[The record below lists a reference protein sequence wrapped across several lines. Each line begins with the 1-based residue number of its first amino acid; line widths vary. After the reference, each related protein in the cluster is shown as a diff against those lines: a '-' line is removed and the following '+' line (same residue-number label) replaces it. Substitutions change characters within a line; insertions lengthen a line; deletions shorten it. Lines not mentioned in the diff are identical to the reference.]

1 MKELTIKLT
10 HLFSF
15 ENMFLKTKEFFYAI
29 LFKQV
34 KPEAPVITTK
44 KSQKKSLSVGSHF
57 ELMAKN
63 NLIVFAKNVNYMMR
77 VNCNYPE
84 AINLLLVLDVAI
96 SEYQIALAMGNIDV
110 HHPDF
115 LFVKSKRWRVVT
127 TLQQL
132 ANVVTTAAKLDNNNA
147 KLIIERAGFEVK

>member
-1 MKELTIKLT
+1 M
-10 HLFSF
+10 
-15 ENMFLKTKEFFYAI
+15 
-29 LFKQV
+29 
-34 KPEAPVITTK
+34 
-44 KSQKKSLSVGSHF
+44 
-57 ELMAKN
+57 
-63 NLIVFAKNVNYMMR
+63 FAKNVNHLMR

-84 AINLLLVLDVAI
+84 AINLLLVLDAAV

-132 ANVVTTAAKLDNNNA
+132 ANVVTTAAILDNNNS
-147 KLIIERAGFEVK
+147 KLIIEGAGFEVK

>member
-15 ENMFLKTKEFFYAI
+15 ENMFLKTKEFFCAI

-34 KPEAPVITTK
+34 KPEAPVVTTK
-44 KSQKKSLSVGSHF
+44 KSRKKSLSVGRQF

-63 NLIVFAKNVNYMMR
+63 NLIMFAKNVNHLMR

-84 AINLLLVLDVAI
+84 AINLLLVLDAAV

-132 ANVVTTAAKLDNNNA
+132 ANVVTTAAILDNNNS
-147 KLIIERAGFEVK
+147 KLIIEGAGFEVK